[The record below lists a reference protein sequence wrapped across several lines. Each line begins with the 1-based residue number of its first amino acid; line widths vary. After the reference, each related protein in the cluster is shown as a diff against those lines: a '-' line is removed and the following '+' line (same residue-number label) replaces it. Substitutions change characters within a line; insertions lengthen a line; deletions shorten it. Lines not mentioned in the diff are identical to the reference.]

1 MAFHAARSAGGQTRE
16 NVLAALPAAFA
27 AAEEREARYT
37 ANWRHHRHQH
47 LAALQRVVAAESF
60 LPEGAEVIDAEKR
73 FGAGVGQPASW
84 RGFAVSGRIDRIDV
98 RAGVLTLV
106 DYKTSSSKP
115 LGAQDAAGNAKIDLQ
130 LPIYLEAAVPA
141 LRLTGDDQSS
151 VPVAAE
157 YYSLTKARVIASTSL
172 GGHDAVDSSALDDF
186 AARAHA
192 ALSSGHYPVEPDRLR
207 RACDYCAFDAVCRVG
222 PRVERKREVDG

>member
-1 MAFHAARSAGGQTRE
+1 VFSATSLLALGQCTFKWFAQYALGLYQPQEADDELSPLVRGNLYHQTLELAFHAARSAGGQTRE

-84 RGFAVSGRIDRIDV
+84 RGFAVSGRIDRIDM
-98 RAGVLTLV
+98 RA
-106 DYKTSSSKP
+106 
-115 LGAQDAAGNAKIDLQ
+115 
-130 LPIYLEAAVPA
+130 
-141 LRLTGDDQSS
+141 
-151 VPVAAE
+151 
-157 YYSLTKARVIASTSL
+157 
-172 GGHDAVDSSALDDF
+172 
-186 AARAHA
+186 
-192 ALSSGHYPVEPDRLR
+192 
-207 RACDYCAFDAVCRVG
+207 
-222 PRVERKREVDG
+222 